1 MEQIEKT
8 EEKIEKET
16 NEEEKVKEEKVKE
29 EKVEV
34 AKEPDRFSMR
44 LEKGFLEHFL
54 KPASTITDEGG
65 LTVDENGILI
75 RVIDPANVCMV
86 SVSLKH
92 EGIEEYSS
100 GKGKIGLPVERM
112 LKLLGSAK
120 KDDEILVEYLPERNR
135 IRMAFG
141 NLRYDVAL
149 LSLDT
154 INKEPK
160 VPKIELPVKTTMD
173 GKEFRRVVMSA
184 NKISDCIT
192 FKANADG
199 IIIESTGETSDMSFR
214 MEKEDMIDFSI
225 SSDAREVKS
234 SFSLDYMDDISKIMA
249 ERGEITMRFGT
260 DYPCMLVGTFADG
273 HGTVE
278 YLLAPRIEE

>member
-1 MEQIEKT
+1 MERIEKT

-16 NEEEKVKEEKVKE
+16 NEEEKVEE
-29 EKVEV
+29 EKVEEENV
-34 AKEPDRFSMR
+34 KEEKEPDRFSMR
-44 LEKGFLEHFL
+44 IEKGFLEHFL
-54 KPASTITDEGG
+54 KPVSTITDEGG
-65 LTVDENGILI
+65 LTVDENGITM
-75 RVIDPANVCMV
+75 RVVDPANVCMV
-86 SVSLKH
+86 SVSLKN
-92 EGIEEYSS
+92 EGIEEYSY

-149 LSLDT
+149 LDLDG
-154 INKEPK
+154 IKKEPK
-160 VPKIELPVKTTMD
+160 MPKIEVPVKTMME

-199 IIIESTGETSDMSFR
+199 IIIESEGETSDMLFE

-234 SFSLDYMDDISKIMA
+234 SFSLDYMEDLSKIMA
-249 ERGEITMRFGT
+249 ESDEITMRFGA

-278 YLLAPRIEE
+278 YLLAPRIED